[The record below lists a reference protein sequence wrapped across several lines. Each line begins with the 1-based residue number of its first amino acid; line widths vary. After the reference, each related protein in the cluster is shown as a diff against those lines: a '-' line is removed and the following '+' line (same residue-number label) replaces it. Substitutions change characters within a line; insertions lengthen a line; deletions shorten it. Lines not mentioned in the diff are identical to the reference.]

1 MPEYPDITIYI
12 ERLNHFV
19 RGRQLRQ
26 VRIANPFFLRTVD
39 PPLGSINEL
48 TLEDIERLGKRIVFA
63 FPNEYF
69 LVLHLMISGRLYWHD
84 AGYKIPKKRGLAA
97 LDFPNGTLLVTEVSS
112 KKRASLHLVKGRE
125 VLKSFDRGGLEVLLA
140 SFEEFAAAVKKENH
154 TLKRTLTDPQ
164 ILSGIGNAY
173 SDEILHHAGLSPVLQ
188 TKNLTGDQL
197 RQLYSAIREILLE
210 RTQWIRDE
218 VGEGFPEKVTAFRD
232 DMSVHGRYGKPC
244 PKCGATV
251 QRIRYASN
259 ETNYCPGCQTGGKL
273 LADRSLSRL
282 LKQDWP
288 RTPEELEEIKG
299 KLGKPLS

>member
-12 ERLNHFV
+12 ERLQHFV
-19 RGRQLRQ
+19 KGRRLQQ
-26 VRIANPFFLRTVD
+26 IRIANPFFLRTFD
-39 PPLGSINEL
+39 PPTEVIHGS
-48 TLEDIERLGKRIVFA
+48 TLDDIERLGKRIVFA
-63 FPNEYF
+63 FAGEYY
-69 LVLHLMISGRLYWHD
+69 LVLHLMISGRLHWHE

-97 LDFPNGTLLVTEVSS
+97 LDFLNGTLLVAEVSTQ
-112 KKRASLHLVKGRE
+112 KRASLHLVNGKDKLNR
-125 VLKSFDRGGLEVLLA
+125 FNRDGLEVLECSL
-140 SFEEFAAAVKKENH
+140 EEFASAVKRENH

-188 TKNLTGDQL
+188 TRNLTEEQI
-197 RQLYSAIREILLE
+197 RCLYDSIKEVLLE

-244 PKCGATV
+244 PKCGSTV

-282 LKQDWP
+282 LKRDWP
-288 RTPEELEEIKG
+288 RTPEELEEIKSG
-299 KLGKPLS
+299 R